1 MGSKRSRNPGQK
13 RAAKQQARQRRN
25 RSTVAPLFPTSAVDP
40 ALIDS
45 FVQWL
50 RRGDL
55 TEDAE
60 LFAHLV
66 ESTLTNL
73 AHAHPGFRAT
83 GWIPAD
89 AHTLL
94 DAADELSADYSEEM
108 DDIALTIVASAL
120 TFLNFLDETRLWT
133 STEENLIHCIE
144 DLIHF
149 VEPQPPVVLPEDIA
163 LPAVDEKDELR
174 ALTSLPLIASLVA
187 LVDWVGKGAA
197 VTSTKVPKPASIPG
211 LADALGVDLD
221 LDSEGFPRARRIR
234 SMRDVPEM
242 MTYWETAEE
251 IGLITVNSTRAVRGP
266 NAELIADR
274 TTRALP
280 LIRAAV
286 TEFVRSQ
293 LVSTQHHPLDLTQLT
308 DVVVT
313 QVILAGMTSEPPVA
327 DSEDAPSGDE
337 QSLLDAFVYDRLD
350 RLVEQ
355 KWLTKD
361 DVYRVPAALQPAVL
375 RAVQLAGA
383 ETEYA
388 LSDMVDSHITLRIS
402 LEGTHIPVWRRV
414 RLDASLPLSA
424 LHDIIQSAFGWE
436 DCHLHEFSA
445 GPAYSG
451 GRVFIPNED
460 FAHRD
465 LVSPAVA
472 EEEVPVGSLLSSVG
486 DRLTY
491 LYDFGDDWIHHIV
504 VESVDNPAPESPVA
518 LCLDGRNMAPYEDSG
533 GPWGWANMI
542 EASADPHHQD
552 HSEIRDWLGLRPD
565 QQLDPTSFD
574 RDGINEAFAKLF
586 G

>member
-25 RSTVAPLFPTSAVDP
+25 RSTVAPLFPASAVDP

-83 GWIPAD
+83 GWLLAD

-94 DAADELSADYSEEM
+94 DAADELTADNSEDM

-187 LVDWVGKGAA
+187 LVDWV
-197 VTSTKVPKPASIPG
+197 
-211 LADALGVDLD
+211 
-221 LDSEGFPRARRIR
+221 
-234 SMRDVPEM
+234 
-242 MTYWETAEE
+242 
-251 IGLITVNSTRAVRGP
+251 VNSTRAVRGP

-337 QSLLDAFVYDRLD
+337 QSLLDSFVYDRLD

-361 DVYRVPAALQPAVL
+361 DAYRVPAALQPAVL

-388 LSDMVDSHITLRIS
+388 LSDMVDSHVTLRIS
-402 LEGTHIPVWRRV
+402 LEGNHIPVWRRV

-465 LVSPAVA
+465 LVGPAVA
-472 EEEVPVGSLLSSVG
+472 EEEV
-486 DRLTY
+486 
-491 LYDFGDDWIHHIV
+491 
-504 VESVDNPAPESPVA
+504 
-518 LCLDGRNMAPYEDSG
+518 
-533 GPWGWANMI
+533 
-542 EASADPHHQD
+542 
-552 HSEIRDWLGLRPD
+552 
-565 QQLDPTSFD
+565 
-574 RDGINEAFAKLF
+574 
-586 G
+586 